1 MPVKEYALAKNFFTI
16 GEVAKELNVNNSN
29 LRFWE
34 THFEMLRPRK
44 GRRGDRYYSKDD
56 IELLKLIKHLVK
68 DKGYSLEGARKK
80 ILFNPEEVQGE
91 MDVKESLMKVRKF
104 LVDLKDLL

>member
-1 MPVKEYALAKNFFTI
+1 MPVKEYALAKNFFSI
-16 GEVAKELNVNNSN
+16 REVATELDVAQSN

-44 GRRGDRYYSKDD
+44 GRRGERYYSKED

-68 DKGYSLEGARKK
+68 DKGYSLDGARKK
-80 ILFNPEEVQGE
+80 ILFNPEDTQSELE
-91 MDVKESLMKVRKF
+91 VKESLKKVRAF
-104 LVDLKDLL
+104 LTHLKDML